1 MDCID
6 KRNCFVQITNLKARG
21 MPFMSIPDTYY
32 DNLRAK
38 LKDAKITV
46 AEDIAVVRILCCVK

>member
-1 MDCID
+1 M
-6 KRNCFVQITNLKARG
+6 QITNLKARG

-32 DNLRAK
+32 DHLREK

-46 AEDIAVVRILCCVK
+46 AEDIAVVRLLVL